1 LQRRC
6 CISSKSCV
14 PVNVRQR
21 KNRRYERYELEASLW
36 AQNPGQRDIAS
47 LVGMTKDQ
55 LEAIVRDKERYIRR
69 QTVEINGKPRN
80 LTVPTGKLRMIH
92 ERLKFQLNKIKQP
105 SYLCSPR
112 KGVGQRDNAERHVG
126 GVQLLKLDVRQ
137 FYPKTMQE
145 DIWRWAHHSLGIM
158 DDVAGLFAKLVA
170 IDGRMPFGSPISP
183 VLTALVHRTM
193 FDRVYAICGSHGLTM
208 SLWVDGLTISGIEVP
223 GEAVADIRQ
232 TIRAGG
238 FQTHKIEYLM
248 TAKPTD
254 ITGVP
259 IAKGRVLAPRT
270 IHRRIQEGYAAL
282 KVAVSDTERSNIIDK
297 LLSTLG
303 TYRYHLGAS
312 TPEGRLTADRMH
324 ALKQR
329 RSRMT
334 IVAVTPQTQSP
345 VQLAAPG
352 SSEAL
357 PWE

>member
-1 LQRRC
+1 M
-6 CISSKSCV
+6 KSCV
-14 PVNVRQR
+14 RANVRQH
-21 KNRRYERYELEASLW
+21 KDRRYERYELEASLW

-69 QTVEINGKPRN
+69 QTVEINRKIRN
-80 LTVPTGKLRMIH
+80 LTVPTGKLRMVH

-105 SYLCSPR
+105 SYLSSPR
-112 KGVGQRDNAERHVG
+112 KGIGQRDNAERHIG
-126 GVQLLKLDVRQ
+126 GAQLLKLDIRQ

-183 VLTALVHRTM
+183 VLTALVHRAM
-193 FDRVYAICGSHGLTM
+193 FDRVYAICDSHGLTM
-208 SLWVDGLTISGIEVP
+208 SLWVDDLTISGIEVP
-223 GEAVADIRQ
+223 GAAVADIRQ
-232 TIRAGG
+232 AIRAGG
-238 FQTHKIEYLM
+238 FQTHKIEYLT
-248 TAKPTD
+248 TARPTD

-259 IAKGRVLAPRT
+259 IAKGRVLAPRS

-282 KVAVSDTERSNIIDK
+282 KTAASDTERSNIIDK
-297 LLSTLG
+297 LLSALG
-303 TYRYHLGAS
+303 TYRYHLGPS

-334 IVAVTPQTQSP
+334 IIAVTPQTQSP
-345 VQLAAPG
+345 VRLATPG
-352 SSEAL
+352 SSSVL